1 MNKMENDNHKSL
13 NVPKIIPSKI
23 FSDNRGWFY
32 EAFNR
37 NTTDLDVDFVQD
49 NHSYSVKKG
58 TLRGLHLQKPP
69 FEQAKLI
76 RILKGKIFD
85 VVIDMRPYSKTYLQ
99 VSTFELD
106 SIKKNS
112 LFIPKGFAHG
122 FVTLEDHTEVYYK
135 VDEIYSSEHELTM
148 NFSDPDIRIQWP
160 KFDKLILSEKDSQGL
175 TLAQVIKELGNN
187 NK

>member
-1 MNKMENDNHKSL
+1 MSKMENDNQKSL

-76 RILKGKIFD
+76 RVLKGKIFD
-85 VVIDMRPYSKTYLQ
+85 VVLDLRPYSKTYLKA
-99 VSTFELD
+99 STFELD

-122 FVTLEDHTEVYYK
+122 FLTLEDHTEVYYK
-135 VDEIYSSEHELTM
+135 VDELYSSEHELTI
-148 NFSDPDIRIQWP
+148 NFSDPDIGIQWP
-160 KFDKLILSEKDSQGL
+160 KFDQLILSEKDSKGL
-175 TLAQVIKELGNN
+175 TLEQIIIELENN